1 MDKLIQVVILDDEE
15 SILRSLTRVF
25 MNESYG
31 IFTTTDHQ
39 EALQIIENNEI
50 KVVLSDQRM
59 PLVSGVEF
67 LSTVKLKKPDTIRI
81 LFTGYADIQSSQD
94 AINKGAVYKYISKPW
109 NDEELKNI
117 IEDSIH
123 RFDLAAE
130 NARLQEMTQKQN
142 AELKEANERIQK
154 LYEKEKEFSST
165 VSHELKT
172 PLTSMKMSID
182 IVMRKIDG
190 KVDPDV
196 MVFMN
201 INKKNVERL
210 SRLVN
215 EILSLTKLESGT
227 EPVLMELTD
236 VNHIIKEVV
245 LVQKIL
251 ADDKGIVLKTALD
264 SNLPEISLNPDKIN
278 QVLNNLVNNAI
289 KFTGKGSVM
298 VSSRVSSE
306 NNHVE
311 IRVTDIGIGISNEDI
326 GKLFQRFT
334 QLGHTKDRV
343 SGTGLGLAV
352 CKEIVLKHNGK
363 IWIESEQG
371 KGSTFAFSLPK
382 VQEVSE
388 EKNNV

>member
-130 NARLQEMTQKQN
+130 NARLQEMTQNKMRN
-142 AELKEANERIQK
+142 LKRQ
-154 LYEKEKEFSST
+154 
-165 VSHELKT
+165 
-172 PLTSMKMSID
+172 TSESRNCT
-182 IVMRKIDG
+182 RK
-190 KVDPDV
+190 
-196 MVFMN
+196 
-201 INKKNVERL
+201 KKN
-210 SRLVN
+210 
-215 EILSLTKLESGT
+215 SL
-227 EPVLMELTD
+227 
-236 VNHIIKEVV
+236 
-245 LVQKIL
+245 
-251 ADDKGIVLKTALD
+251 
-264 SNLPEISLNPDKIN
+264 LPYPMN
-278 QVLNNLVNNAI
+278 
-289 KFTGKGSVM
+289 
-298 VSSRVSSE
+298 
-306 NNHVE
+306 
-311 IRVTDIGIGISNEDI
+311 
-326 GKLFQRFT
+326 
-334 QLGHTKDRV
+334 
-343 SGTGLGLAV
+343 
-352 CKEIVLKHNGK
+352 
-363 IWIESEQG
+363 
-371 KGSTFAFSLPK
+371 
-382 VQEVSE
+382 
-388 EKNNV
+388 